1 MKRKPKDSDH
11 RNKMDARA
19 AQRQVELIKT
29 RRGIFDDHTRA
40 ESEAAWEKAR
50 EEAKLMF
57 KRLIGKTN

>member
-11 RNKMDARA
+11 RNKANARA
-19 AQRQVELIKT
+19 AKRQVELIRT

-50 EEAKLMF
+50 EEAKFMF
-57 KRLIGKTN
+57 KRLIGKSS